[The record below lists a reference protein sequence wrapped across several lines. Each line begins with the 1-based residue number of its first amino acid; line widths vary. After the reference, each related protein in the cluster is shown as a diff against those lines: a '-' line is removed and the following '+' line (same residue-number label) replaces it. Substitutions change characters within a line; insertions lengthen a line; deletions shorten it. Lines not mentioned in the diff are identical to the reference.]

1 MLKTDAGLL
10 GQSVLTD
17 SVWNGKLAYR
27 KDTVTNRELSEKVTP
42 WNSRT
47 LPTRDTV
54 SWMVLQ
60 VYSVSNLALF
70 LGYLALPIGPPNN
83 QVVADTQSLVP
94 AAPSRWLCPR
104 VPQVAARQCD
114 AGFDHGIGHLV

>member
-1 MLKTDAGLL
+1 MLKTDAGWL

-60 VYSVSNLALF
+60 ASSVSNLALF
-70 LGYLALPIGPPNN
+70 LGYPALPIGPPNK
-83 QVVADTQSLVP
+83 QVFPTDRRG
-94 AAPSRWLCPR
+94 PSTNLE
-104 VPQVAARQCD
+104 
-114 AGFDHGIGHLV
+114 H